1 MPKVIIHVLNVQES
15 LGLMVF
21 KNIQK
26 QICLGQMEKPIREKM
41 DFDQASKGHVLAH
54 IRIILFT
61 FQSPG
66 HGYIKRQSKFQDN
79 MFGLQRRSSKEKSK
93 QQAIFQ
99 SSSQN
104 LLNTFDELVTVQERL
119 ANPNKTT

>member
-1 MPKVIIHVLNVQES
+1 
-15 LGLMVF
+15 
-21 KNIQK
+21 
-26 QICLGQMEKPIREKM
+26 
-41 DFDQASKGHVLAH
+41 
-54 IRIILFT
+54 
-61 FQSPG
+61 
-66 HGYIKRQSKFQDN
+66 